1 MENLTFRMEKWII
14 DLIDRVSARADGN
27 LEAWQRKIERRFT
40 LELDIDSN
48 RFSLHDETETTAS
61 FVWANIVEI
70 QSLRRECF
78 PPRMWNI
85 VTESGSWLVPAGGRY
100 AEVLTDRIYA
110 LPGYHTQ
117 QVVKLSPPP
126 GYDSASSM
134 WRKDDNYSKRDPS
147 DVYDI

>member
-14 DLIDRVSARADGN
+14 DLINRVSARADGN

-70 QSLRRECF
+70 QSLRRNASHPECGILLQKAVVGSF
-78 PPRMWNI
+78 PPAVGMQKCLLTEFMHFL
-85 VTESGSWLVPAGGRY
+85 VTTRNRW
-100 AEVLTDRIYA
+100 
-110 LPGYHTQ
+110 
-117 QVVKLSPPP
+117 
-126 GYDSASSM
+126 
-134 WRKDDNYSKRDPS
+134 
-147 DVYDI
+147 